1 MINPCFYV
9 RRESNRG
16 VISLNVRFL
25 FMFPV
30 VSTRL
35 NRLDN
40 YNSNLQL
47 PTDAKLSEELYI
59 F

>member
-1 MINPCFYV
+1 MLFCG
-9 RRESNRG
+9 RESNRG

-35 NRLDN
+35 NCLDT
-40 YNSNLQL
+40 YNSNMQM
-47 PTDAKLSEELYI
+47 PADVKLSEERSV